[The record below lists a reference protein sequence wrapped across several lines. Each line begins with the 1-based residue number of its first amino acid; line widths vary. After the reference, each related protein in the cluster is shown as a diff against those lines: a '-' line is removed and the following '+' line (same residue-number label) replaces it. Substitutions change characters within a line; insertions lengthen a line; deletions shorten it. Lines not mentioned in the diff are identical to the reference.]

1 MIEIY
6 TLAEKI
12 YGASGALKSQKSS
25 SLIWKKNR
33 EKWFEELEKLRTDV
47 FELEEIL
54 DYSYSE
60 EHFGLIKDMKDII
73 DACEEVLR
81 QKRYGYK
88 AKCTNYMQAFHSLP
102 RAFFSPENY
111 KCASVT
117 EARGYA
123 EFWLRICEK

>member
-33 EKWFEELEKLRTDV
+33 EKWFEECEKLRTDI

-60 EHFGLIKDMKDII
+60 EYFVLIGDMKDII
-73 DACEEVLR
+73 NACEESLR

-88 AKCTNYMQAFHSLP
+88 AKCMNYMQAFHNLA
-102 RAFFSPENY
+102 RVFLSPEDY
-111 KCASVT
+111 KYANIA
-117 EARGYA
+117 EARRCA